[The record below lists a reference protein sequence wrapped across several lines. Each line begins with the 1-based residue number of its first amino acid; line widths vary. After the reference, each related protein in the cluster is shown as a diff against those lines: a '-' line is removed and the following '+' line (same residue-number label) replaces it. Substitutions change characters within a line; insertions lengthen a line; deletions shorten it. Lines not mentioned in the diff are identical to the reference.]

1 MLRKLLPTKWDD
13 TAYQIWEAKLEAE
26 IEEARKAAG
35 LVKECSTE
43 LTQMANGAMYRFK
56 KPDGSEAG
64 GK

>member
-13 TAYQIWEAKLEAE
+13 TAYQIWEAKLELE

-35 LVKECSTE
+35 LVKECSAE
-43 LTQMANGAMYRFK
+43 LMQMANGAMYKFK
-56 KPDGSEAG
+56 KPGSEVG